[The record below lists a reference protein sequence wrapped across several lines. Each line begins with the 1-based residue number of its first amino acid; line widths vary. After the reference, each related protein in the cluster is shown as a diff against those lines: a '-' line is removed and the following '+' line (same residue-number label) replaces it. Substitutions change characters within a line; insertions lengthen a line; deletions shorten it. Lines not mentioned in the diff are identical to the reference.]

1 VIVYDLPPELQLV
14 IWRALMTIQLQ
25 ENNRMT
31 IEKERALV
39 LQHARALGCT
49 CQPDIQLAKDGDT
62 IRVTV
67 AHDHDCAIV
76 HDDTAA

>member
-1 VIVYDLPPELQLV
+1 
-14 IWRALMTIQLQ
+14 MTAPDQQ
-25 ENNRMT
+25 Q
-31 IEKERALV
+31 ALV

-67 AHDHDCAIV
+67 AHDHDCAIMV
-76 HDDTAA
+76 QQDGQVDT